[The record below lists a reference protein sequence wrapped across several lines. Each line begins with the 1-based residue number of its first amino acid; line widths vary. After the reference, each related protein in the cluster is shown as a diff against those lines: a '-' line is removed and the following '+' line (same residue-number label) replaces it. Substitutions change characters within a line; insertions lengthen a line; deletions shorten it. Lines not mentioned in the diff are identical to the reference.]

1 MIRFYINF
9 AEPLH
14 SPDGKKRGG
23 ADAASLG
30 GALVMQVRCKNW
42 ILDILEK
49 CVTLSYHEHT
59 NYQIARRVEG
69 RSSKIQSGAEQTC

>member
-1 MIRFYINF
+1 LKIKAY

-30 GALVMQVRCKNW
+30 GPLVMHIVGQRMNTKEKLMKA
-42 ILDILEK
+42 ILFALLFSI
-49 CVTLSYHEHT
+49 
-59 NYQIARRVEG
+59 R
-69 RSSKIQSGAEQTC
+69 